1 MFTAR
6 ESFGNGFLLS
16 WPACIRSIYR
26 HQLLNLVT
34 VSHIQCRRCAQH
46 PGEVTVRI
54 QPILLGRL
62 DQAEIDS
69 AGFCPAGCI
78 REQKVL
84 PGHDKWLNAA
94 FGSLCEYSDKE
105 LKTQSARL

>member
-34 VSHIQCRRCAQH
+34 VSHIQCWRYAQH

-84 PGHDKWLNAA
+84 PGHDKLLIVT
-94 FGSLCEYSDKE
+94 FSDRK
-105 LKTQSARL
+105 KSGNRQIA